1 MNRNVFVGIA
11 AVLGIAASSFGSG
24 MDIAAIDTYVGKD
37 PSAGI
42 GSPIPNSQAAASQ
55 FDNAAASLGALNII
69 NYENLLTGP
78 FTSDFVAPGVLVDL
92 INNTDPAGIAE
103 NGWFAGAT
111 PNLLGYNTT
120 PGGLKFLGQVPI
132 AEVGTTTVRFTFTT
146 PIQAFGTYI
155 TGLEQLNSPLHIQ
168 FDDGSAQNID
178 LLGNPNDEGGA
189 IFFGFT
195 DASRPISQV
204 SMVLTNVTGGV
215 RDIFGIDDTRYVNIP
230 EPATM
235 TLLLVGAAAIR
246 RARRLVDF

>member
-1 MNRNVFVGIA
+1 MNRNLIVGISA
-11 AVLGIAASSFGSG
+11 ILGIASSSFGSG

-37 PSAGI
+37 PGAGI
-42 GSPIPNSQAAASQ
+42 GNPIPNSQAAASQ
-55 FDNAAASLGALNII
+55 FDAAAAFLGALNII

-78 FTSDFVAPGVLVDL
+78 FTSEFVAPGVLVEL

-103 NGWFAGAT
+103 NGWFAGFM

-120 PGGLKFLGQVPI
+120 PGGTKFLGQVP
-132 AEVGTTTVRFTFTT
+132 VTNSGTTTVRFSFTT

-178 LLGNPNDEGGA
+178 LVGNPNGEGGA

-195 DASRPISQV
+195 DATRPIAQV
-204 SMVLTNVTGGV
+204 SLVLTNVTGDV

-230 EPATM
+230 EPGTM
-235 TLLLVGAAAIR
+235 VLLLFGAAAIR
-246 RARRLVDF
+246 RARR